1 MTKDQNIEKIISR
14 IKTGCDGG
22 DISWSPKK
30 TIWSDDTNH
39 YFNFLSSDNLTE
51 FQMHL
56 TLDEKTYKIS
66 RTDLVIMNGKL
77 PGGFVVCAS
86 RDYPDL
92 KEIGERIYQDLVF
105 PNLNVNLK
113 NDILG
118 DIFEGMDHL
127 EKKRDLKIE
136 EIIGDGPVLQGEEN
150 NSEMSDNGKGK
161 GFFKKLFG
169 R

>member
-1 MTKDQNIEKIISR
+1 MAKDPNIEKIISR
-14 IKTGCDGG
+14 IKTGYGSG

-30 TIWSDDTNH
+30 SIFSDDTNH
-39 YFNFLSSDNLTE
+39 YFTFQSSDNLTE
-51 FQMHL
+51 FQIHL
-56 TLDEKTYKIS
+56 KLDGKTHNIS
-66 RTDLVIMNGKL
+66 RTDLTILNKKL
-77 PGGFVVCAS
+77 PGGMVVCMFGE
-86 RDYPDL
+86 YPDL
-92 KEIGERIYQDLVF
+92 KEIGERIHQDLVI

-127 EKKRDLKIE
+127 EKKRDRKIQ

-150 NSEMSDNGKGK
+150 ISDNGKGK

>member
-1 MTKDQNIEKIISR
+1 M
-14 IKTGCDGG
+14 
-22 DISWSPKK
+22 
-30 TIWSDDTNH
+30 
-39 YFNFLSSDNLTE
+39 
-51 FQMHL
+51 
-56 TLDEKTYKIS
+56 
-66 RTDLVIMNGKL
+66 
-77 PGGFVVCAS
+77 VVCMFGEYS
-86 RDYPDL
+86 DL
-92 KEIGERIYQDLVF
+92 KEIGERIHQDLVI

-136 EIIGDGPVLQGEEN
+136 EILGNDPVYGEEN
-150 NSEMSDNGKGK
+150 ISDNGKWK

>member
-1 MTKDQNIEKIISR
+1 MAKDPNIEKIISR

-66 RTDLVIMNGKL
+66 RTDLTILNKKL
-77 PGGFVVCAS
+77 PGGMVVCMFGEYS
-86 RDYPDL
+86 DL
-92 KEIGERIYQDLVF
+92 KEIGERIHQDLVI

-136 EIIGDGPVLQGEEN
+136 EILGNDPVYGEEN
-150 NSEMSDNGKGK
+150 ISDNGKWK